1 MILLDWSNVMIGNIM
16 ISQKYNK
23 DLDEGLIR
31 HLVLNN
37 IRNYR
42 KKFSKKYGELV
53 ICTDFHSSWR
63 KDVFPEYKA
72 SRKAAREESSTDWVS
87 LFDIINKITDEIRE
101 IFPYKIIQ
109 VPHAEADDVIGTLV
123 YNKYENEKI
132 LIVSSDKD
140 FIQLQIQKNVQQFSP
155 RQQKMLNGINP
166 IPYIKEHIIKG
177 DTGDG
182 IPNILSDNDS
192 LINKSKRQKPL
203 SKKKIQ
209 EWIRRASPEDFG
221 VDEKVVKNYHRNQ
234 LLIDLSYTPKDLKDQ
249 ILDVYNNQK
258 VASGRDILNYFM
270 KNDLKLL
277 MEHLTEFS

>member
-53 ICTDFHSSWR
+53 ICTDTHSSWR
-63 KDVFPEYKA
+63 KGAFPEYKA
-72 SRKAAREESSTDWVS
+72 SRKAAREESTTDWVS
-87 LFDIINKITDEIRE
+87 LFEIINKITDEIRA

-109 VPHAEADDVIGTLV
+109 VPHAEADDVIGALV
-123 YNKYENEKI
+123 YNKYEDENI
-132 LIVSSDKD
+132 LIISSDKD
-140 FIQLQIQKNVQQFSP
+140 FIQLQIQKNVKQFSP
-155 RQQKMLNGINP
+155 RQQKLLNRVKP

-182 IPNILSDNDS
+182 IPNILSDDDA
-192 LINKSKRQKPL
+192 LINKDKRQKTL

-209 EWIRRASPEDFG
+209 NWLTKTRPEDFG
-221 VDEKVVKNYHRNQ
+221 VDEQIVKNYKRNQ
-234 LLIDLSYTPKDLKDQ
+234 LLIIKDK
-249 ILDVYNNQK
+249 I
-258 VASGRDILNYFM
+258 GRQ
-270 KNDLKLL
+270 
-277 MEHLTEFS
+277 

>member
-42 KKFSKKYGELV
+42 NKFSKKYGELV

-203 SKKKIQ
+203 SKKKSQ
-209 EWIRRASPEDFG
+209 EWIRRVSPEDFG

>member
-53 ICTDFHSSWR
+53 ICTDTHSSWR
-63 KDVFPEYKA
+63 KEAFPEYKA
-72 SRKAAREESSTDWVS
+72 SRKAAREESTTDWVS
-87 LFDIINKITDEIRE
+87 LFEIINKITDEIRAF
-101 IFPYKIIQ
+101 FPYKIIQ
-109 VPHAEADDVIGTLV
+109 VPHAEADDVIGALV
-123 YNKYENEKI
+123 YNKYEDENI
-132 LIVSSDKD
+132 LIISSDKD
-140 FIQLQIQKNVQQFSP
+140 FIQLQIQKNVKQFSP
-155 RQQKMLNGINP
+155 RQQKLLNGVKP

-177 DTGDG
+177 DVGDG
-182 IPNILSDNDS
+182 IPNILSDDDAI
-192 LINKSKRQKPL
+192 INKDKRQKPL

-209 EWIRRASPEDFG
+209 YWLSKTKPEDFG
-221 VDEKVVKNYHRNQ
+221 VDERIVKNYKRNQ
-234 LLIDLSYTPKDLKDQ
+234 LLIDLSYTPKELRDQ
-249 ILDVYNNQK
+249 ILEVYKNQK
-258 VASGRDILNYFM
+258 VASGREILNYFM

-277 MEHLTEFS
+277 MEHLDEFS

>member
-42 KKFSKKYGELV
+42 NKFSKKYGELV

-209 EWIRRASPEDFG
+209 EWIRRVSPEDFG

-258 VASGRDILNYFM
+258 VASGRDILN
-270 KNDLKLL
+270 LSLI
-277 MEHLTEFS
+277 HI

>member
-53 ICTDFHSSWR
+53 ICTDTHSSWR
-63 KDVFPEYKA
+63 KGAFPEYKA
-72 SRKAAREESSTDWVS
+72 SRNAAREESTTDWVS
-87 LFDIINKITDEIRE
+87 LFEIINKITDEIRA

-109 VPHAEADDVIGTLV
+109 VPHAEADDVIGALV
-123 YNKYENEKI
+123 YNKYEDENI
-132 LIVSSDKD
+132 LIISSDKD
-140 FIQLQIQKNVQQFSP
+140 FIQLQIQKNVKQFSP
-155 RQQKMLNGINP
+155 RQQKLLNGVKP

-182 IPNILSDNDS
+182 IPNILSDDDA
-192 LINKSKRQKPL
+192 LINKDKRQKPL

-209 EWIRRASPEDFG
+209 NWLTKTRPEDFG
-221 VDEKVVKNYHRNQ
+221 VDEQIVKNYKRNQ
-234 LLIDLSYTPKDLKDQ
+234 LLIDLSYTPKELKDQ
-249 ILDVYNNQK
+249 ILEIYRTQK
-258 VASGRDILNYFM
+258 VASGREILNYFM

-277 MEHLTEFS
+277 MEHLDEFS